1 MQSLTERLNAR
12 TIIAALVILVGLG
25 LLGTMAYFASREPAT
40 ATPPVLIT
48 NTPTGTF
55 TPSPTATP
63 RPLPSPTA
71 TLTPSATSTEKS
83 KLEGIVYAISPR
95 VNAVGW
101 MRSGEGG
108 NHFGD
113 SNLFAGW
120 TDGRTYVSAMQ
131 FDLSFL
137 PADAMILS
145 ARLDLTGLQDAGL
158 GSGGT
163 WTLSIVGEALEDR
176 WASVTYEV
184 ISNVP
189 SAAVVPP
196 ILTSTDL
203 GRGRVN
209 SFEFNA
215 EQRAL
220 LEKRLAPKSIS
231 FRIDGPSSGGNN
243 LFAWDTGYGPGTLGH
258 GPVLRL
264 GVILPTPIPNVT
276 QTTEAEA
283 AAAGYTPTP
292 TATFVVVTSTPT
304 PANIFTVAA
313 LAATATKV
321 ATATGTYTPVPANW
335 VTPVVV
341 VPTAKPA
348 NTATAIYRQAVAT
361 AEAIAFGTPS
371 PTPINVWTAT
381 PTPIFVLLDGEL
393 PTPVPTATATATP
406 QPIPSA
412 LVGKIAFLSNRAGG
426 EAPLVYVI
434 DPDGQNLALLTDRVN
449 YDQALA
455 RDAYSADQRYRVLVK
470 DALVNTSI
478 KDSQGT
484 PQAVQ
489 EKRPSLFVYDFFYKA
504 EDQIT
509 HFGSGIAY
517 DPAWSPTSERIAFV
531 SNDSS
536 NDEIWVI
543 NRDGSGALQL
553 TRDENG
559 WWDKHPSW
567 SPDGSKIVF
576 WSNRTGH
583 KQIWVM
589 NADGSGLYSL
599 SRTGF
604 DDWDPVWIKYQD
616 PARDPTQTESQ

>member
-1 MQSLTERLNAR
+1 MQSWTERLNAR
-12 TIIAALVILVGLG
+12 TIIGAVVLLVGLG
-25 LLGTMAYFASREPAT
+25 FLGAMAYVASEAPEPAT
-40 ATPPVLIT
+40 PQVLIP

-63 RPLPSPTA
+63 RPTLPPTETPTPSPIPTM
-71 TLTPSATSTEKS
+71 KS
-83 KLEGIVYAISPR
+83 EGIVYAISPR

-101 MRSGEGG
+101 VRSGEGD

-120 TDGRTYVSAMQ
+120 TDGRVYISAMQ

-137 PADAMILS
+137 PSNAMILT
-145 ARLDLTGLQDAGL
+145 AQLDLTGLQDAGL
-158 GSGGT
+158 GNEGT
-163 WTLSIVGEALEDR
+163 WTLSMVDETLEDH

-189 SAAVVPP
+189 AGAVIPP
-196 ILTSTDL
+196 ILTSADL

-220 LEKRLAPKSIS
+220 LEKRLAAKSVS

-243 LFAWDTGYGPGTLGH
+243 LFAWDTGYGPGTLGR

-283 AAAGYTPTP
+283 VAAGYTPTP

-304 PANIFTVAA
+304 PENIFTVAA

-335 VTPVVV
+335 VTPIVL

-361 AEAIAFGTPS
+361 AEAIAYGTPS
-371 PTPINVWTAT
+371 PTPINIWTAT
-381 PTPIFVLLDGEL
+381 PTPIFVLLNGEI
-393 PTPVPTATATATP
+393 PTPVPTPTATATP
-406 QPIPSA
+406 EPIPSA
-412 LVGKIAFLSNRAGG
+412 LVGKIAFLSDRAGG
-426 EAPLVYVI
+426 ADPLIYVI

-449 YDQALA
+449 YDQALT
-455 RDAYSADQRYRVLVK
+455 RDAYSADQRFRVFVK
-470 DALVNTSI
+470 DALIDIGI
-478 KDSQGT
+478 KNDRGT
-484 PQAVQ
+484 PQAVHIQ
-489 EKRPSLFVYDFFYKA
+489 EKRPSLFFYDFFYKA
-504 EDQIT
+504 EQQIT

-517 DPAWSPTSERIAFV
+517 DPAWSPTSERMAFV
-531 SNDSS
+531 SNDSG

-553 TRDENG
+553 TRDENN

-567 SPDGSKIVF
+567 SPDGSQIVF

-604 DDWDPVWIKYQD
+604 NDWDPVWIKYRD
-616 PARDPTQTESQ
+616 PARDPTKVG

>member
-1 MQSLTERLNAR
+1 MRSLTERLNAR
-12 TIIAALVILVGLG
+12 TIIGALVILMVLG
-25 LLGTMAYFASREPAT
+25 LLGAMAYYASKGPST
-40 ATPPVLIT
+40 ATPQVFIP

-55 TPSPTATP
+55 TPPPTATP
-63 RPLPSPTA
+63 RPLPTLAPTETP
-71 TLTPSATSTEKS
+71 TLSATPTVKPA
-83 KLEGIVYAISPR
+83 GIVYAISPR

-101 MRSGEGG
+101 VRSGEGS

-120 TDGRTYVSAMQ
+120 TDGRTYISAMQ

-137 PADAMILS
+137 PPDAMILS
-145 ARLDLTGLQDAGL
+145 AQLDLTGLQDAGM
-158 GSGGT
+158 GT
-163 WTLSIVGEALEDR
+163 DGNWTLSIVGETLENR

-189 SAAVVPP
+189 PAAVVPP
-196 ILTSTDL
+196 VLTAANL

-209 SFEFNA
+209 RFEFSA
-215 EQRAL
+215 EQRVL
-220 LEKRLAPKSIS
+220 LEKRLAAKSIS

-243 LFAWDTGYGPGTLGH
+243 LFAWDSGYGPGTLDH

-264 GVILPTPIPNVT
+264 DVILPTPIPNVT

-283 AAAGYTPTP
+283 VAAGYTPTP

-335 VTPVVV
+335 VTPFVV

-348 NTATAIYRQAVAT
+348 NTATALYQRAVAT

-371 PTPINVWTAT
+371 PTPVNVWTAT

-393 PTPVPTATATATP
+393 PTPAPTPTATATP

-426 EAPLVYVI
+426 SEPLVYLI
-434 DPDGQNLALLTDRVN
+434 DPDGRNLALLTDRIH
-449 YDQALA
+449 YDQAMA
-455 RDAYSADQRYRVLVK
+455 RDAYPADQRYRVFVK
-470 DALVNTSI
+470 DALIDTSI
-478 KDSQGT
+478 KDAQGT

-489 EKRPSLFVYDFFYKA
+489 EKRPSLFVYDFFYKT

-517 DPAWSPTSERIAFV
+517 DPAWSPSGDRIAFV
-531 SNDSS
+531 SNDSN
-536 NDEIWVI
+536 NDEIWI
-543 NRDGSGALQL
+543 TNRDGSGTLQL
-553 TRDENG
+553 TKDEKG

-604 DDWDPVWIKYQD
+604 DDWDPVWIKFQD
-616 PARDPTQTESQ
+616 PARDPAQAE

>member
-1 MQSLTERLNAR
+1 MRSLTERLNAR
-12 TIIAALVILVGLG
+12 TIIGALVILAGLG
-25 LLGTMAYFASREPAT
+25 LLGAMAYFASGTPEPAT
-40 ATPPVLIT
+40 PQVFIPS
-48 NTPTGTF
+48 TPTGTF
-55 TPSPTATP
+55 TPAPTATP
-63 RPLPSPTA
+63 RPLPTA
-71 TLTPSATSTEKS
+71 TETPTPSATPTAKP
-83 KLEGIVYAISPR
+83 EGIVYAIAPR

-101 MRSGEGG
+101 VRSGEGG

-120 TDGRTYVSAMQ
+120 TDGRTYVGAMQ

-137 PADAMILS
+137 PADAMIVS
-145 ARLDLTGLQDAGL
+145 AQLDLTGLQDAGL
-158 GSGGT
+158 GGEGT
-163 WTLSIVGEALEDR
+163 WTLSIVGEALEAH
-176 WASVTYEV
+176 WTSVTYEV

-189 SAAVVPP
+189 DTAVVPP
-196 ILTSTDL
+196 VLTSAEL

-209 SFEFNA
+209 SFELDA

-220 LEKRLAPKSIS
+220 LEKRLAAKTVS
-231 FRIDGPSSGGNN
+231 FRIDGPSSGANN
-243 LFAWDTGYGPGTLGH
+243 LFGWDSGYGPGTLGH

-264 GVILPTPIPNVT
+264 GVILPTSIPNVT

-292 TATFVVVTSTPT
+292 TPTFIVVTSTAT
-304 PANIFTVAA
+304 PDNIFTVAA

-348 NTATAIYRQAVAT
+348 NTATAVYQQAVAT

-393 PTPVPTATATATP
+393 PTPVPTPTATATP
-406 QPIPSA
+406 QPVPSA

-426 EAPLVYVI
+426 EEPLVYVM
-434 DPDGQNLALLTDRVN
+434 DPDGRNLALLTDRIN

-455 RDAYSADQRYRVLVK
+455 RDAYSADQRYRVFVK
-470 DALVNTSI
+470 DALIDTSR
-478 KDSQGT
+478 KDAQGT
-484 PQAVQ
+484 PEAVQ
-489 EKRPSLFVYDFFYKA
+489 EKRPSLFVYDFFYKT
-504 EDQIT
+504 EDLIT
-509 HFGSGIAY
+509 HFGSGISY
-517 DPAWSPTSERIAFV
+517 DPAWSPAGDRIAFV

-543 NRDGSGALQL
+543 NRDGSSALQL
-553 TRDENG
+553 TRDDNG

-604 DDWDPVWIKYQD
+604 DDWEPVWIKYQD
-616 PARDPTQTESQ
+616 PARDPTQVQ